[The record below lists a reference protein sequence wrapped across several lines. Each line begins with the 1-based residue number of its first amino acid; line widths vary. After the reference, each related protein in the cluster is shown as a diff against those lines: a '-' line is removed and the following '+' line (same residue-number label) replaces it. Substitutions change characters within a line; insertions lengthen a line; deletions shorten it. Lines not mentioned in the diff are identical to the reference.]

1 MFLEITKYQLL
12 KKLLKVNFVSF
23 GYNFP
28 DIPNSFLET
37 PWLWSM
43 GSLLQWLG
51 VTLEL
56 LCLLITH
63 IASSSCI
70 NWTLWSSDFKSDFLL
85 VEQKDQI
92 SESLLQWVKWGVR
105 LFQSVLV
112 WIIAILYKWGKDSLS
127 CKLWY
132 RIDTKKEKTIHL
144 WSFQK
149 NRSSP
154 LLFPLSWGCAVE
166 MEAHV
171 SVNTSSYKCS
181 FITECKLSFWYW
193 TFCMNWMWI

>member
-12 KKLLKVNFVSF
+12 KKLLKVNSVSL

-28 DIPNSFLET
+28 DIPNSFFGN
-37 PWLWSM
+37 SM
-43 GSLLQWLG
+43 IVINGFSAAMTW

-112 WIIAILYKWGKDSLS
+112 WIIAILYKWGKDSFG
-127 CKLWY
+127 CKLWFEIETQIRKNY
-132 RIDTKKEKTIHL
+132 ALMNFSEKSEISPALSTQLGLRRRNGGTCVSKHL
-144 WSFQK
+144 
-149 NRSSP
+149 
-154 LLFPLSWGCAVE
+154 
-166 MEAHV
+166 
-171 SVNTSSYKCS
+171 
-181 FITECKLSFWYW
+181 FI
-193 TFCMNWMWI
+193 

>member
-12 KKLLKVNFVSF
+12 KKLLKVNSVSL

-63 IASSSCI
+63 IASSSCTYI
-70 NWTLWSSDFKSDFLL
+70 ILEIEHCDLRISREDFLL
-85 VEQKDQI
+85 VEQKDQV
-92 SESLLQWVKWGVR
+92 SESLLKWVNWGVR

-112 WIIAILYKWGKDSLS
+112 WIIAILYKWGKDSFS
-127 CKLWY
+127 CKLWFK
-132 RIDTKKEKTIHL
+132 IDTNKKKLCTCEVFRNIGAL
-144 WSFQK
+144 
-149 NRSSP
+149 P
-154 LLFPLSWGCAVE
+154 
-166 MEAHV
+166 
-171 SVNTSSYKCS
+171 CS
-181 FITECKLSFWYW
+181 FHSVGVAPSKWRHMCQ
-193 TFCMNWMWI
+193 

>member
-85 VEQKDQI
+85 VEQKDQV
-92 SESLLQWVKWGVR
+92 SESLLQWVNWGVR

-112 WIIAILYKWGKDSLS
+112 WIIAILYKWGKDSFS
-127 CKLWY
+127 CKLWLK
-132 RIDTKKEKTIHL
+132 IDTNKKKLCTCEVFRKIGAL
-144 WSFQK
+144 
-149 NRSSP
+149 P
-154 LLFPLSWGCAVE
+154 
-166 MEAHV
+166 
-171 SVNTSSYKCS
+171 CS
-181 FITECKLSFWYW
+181 FHSVGVAPSKWRHMCQ
-193 TFCMNWMWI
+193 